1 MEFQLDKFKTQGT
14 KVNYYF
20 ICKRKLWLFS
30 KGIAMEDNSDRVL
43 SGKLI
48 HEDVYPRMKKRERLI
63 DDLLR
68 VDILDGDYVREIKIS
83 SKMTLSDKMQLMYY
97 LFYLKQLGINKKG
110 LLNYVKEKKQE
121 EIELTDEMEEKI
133 KEVLIDIKNIVESE
147 VPPKLK
153 KLPYCTKCAYY
164 EFCFAREE

>member
-30 KGIAMEDNSDRVL
+30 KGISMEDNSDRVL

-48 HEDVYPRMKKRERLI
+48 HEDAYPRMKKRERLI

-68 VDILDGDYVREIKIS
+68 VDILDGEYVREIKIS
-83 SKMTLSDKMQLMYY
+83 SKMSLSDKMQLIYY

-121 EIELTDEMEEKI
+121 EIELTEEMEEKI
-133 KEVLIDIKNIVESE
+133 KEVLIDIKNIVQSE

-153 KLPYCTKCAYY
+153 RLPYCTQCAYY

>member
-1 MEFQLDKFKTQGT
+1 MEFELDKFKTQGT

-20 ICKRKLWLFS
+20 VCKRKLWLFA
-30 KGIAMEDNSDRVL
+30 KGISMEENSDRVL

-48 HEDVYPRMKKRERLI
+48 HEDSYPRMKQRERLI

-83 SKMTLSDKMQLMYY
+83 SKMSIPDKMQLMYY
-97 LFYLKQLGINKKG
+97 LFYLKQLGIDKKG
-110 LLNYVKEKKQE
+110 SINYVKEKKQE
-121 EIELTDEMEEKI
+121 EIQLTSEMEEKI

-147 VPPKLK
+147 KPPKLK
-153 KLPYCTKCAYY
+153 RLPYCTKCAYY
-164 EFCFAREE
+164 EFCFSGEE